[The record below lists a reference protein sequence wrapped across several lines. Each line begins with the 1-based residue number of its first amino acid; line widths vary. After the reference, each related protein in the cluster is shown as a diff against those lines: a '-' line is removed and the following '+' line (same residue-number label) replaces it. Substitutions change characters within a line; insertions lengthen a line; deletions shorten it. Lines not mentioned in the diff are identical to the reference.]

1 MNFVRFFGILIVYK
15 FLVEERG
22 VLKIYSDFDSKFR
35 FVIVA
40 AKRAKQLLKGSKP
53 RLESKSKN
61 LIRIAQEEVKQGLV
75 EYIIVD
81 SPPEE
86 LLTSKSD
93 IFIGEELGINEEEVK
108 EKVEKAEAKKEKSP
122 LDSLQDTIKKKV
134 SKKVSKKVIK
144 KKE

>member
-1 MNFVRFFGILIVYK
+1 MNNLGTSFW
-15 FLVEERG
+15 
-22 VLKIYSDFDSKFR
+22 LKREASLKTYSDFDSKFR

-61 LIRIAQEEVKQGLV
+61 LIRIAQEEVNQGLV

-86 LLTSKSD
+86 LLVSQRD
-93 IFIGEELGINEEEVK
+93 IFIGEKLSINEEEVK

-134 SKKVSKKVIK
+134 SKKVGKKVIK

>member
-1 MNFVRFFGILIVYK
+1 MK
-15 FLVEERG
+15 S
-22 VLKIYSDFDSKFR
+22 YSDFDSKFR

-61 LIRIAQEEVKQGLV
+61 LVRIAQEEVNQGLV
-75 EYIIVD
+75 EYIIID
-81 SPPEE
+81 SLPEE
-86 LLTSKSD
+86 LLVSEGD
-93 IFIGEELGINEEEVK
+93 LFIGEELGINVEVEEVK
-108 EKVEKAEAKKEKSP
+108 EKAEAKKEKSP

-134 SKKVSKKVIK
+134 SKKVGKKVIK

>member
-1 MNFVRFFGILIVYK
+1 MRFFGILIVYK

-22 VLKIYSDFDSKFR
+22 VLKTYRDFDSKFR

-53 RLESKSKN
+53 RLETKSKN
-61 LIRIAQEEVKQGLV
+61 LIRIAQEEVNQGLV

-81 SPPEE
+81 SLPEE
-86 LLTSKSD
+86 LMVSQRD
-93 IFIGEELGINEEEVK
+93 IFIGEELGVNEEEVK

-122 LDSLQDTIKKKV
+122 LDSLQDAIKKKV
-134 SKKVSKKVIK
+134 SKKVGKKVIK

>member
-1 MNFVRFFGILIVYK
+1 M
-15 FLVEERG
+15 
-22 VLKIYSDFDSKFR
+22 
-35 FVIVA
+35 IVA

-61 LIRIAQEEVKQGLV
+61 LIRIAQEEANQGLV

-86 LLTSKSD
+86 LLVSESD
-93 IFIGEELGINEEEVK
+93 IFIGEELGINVEEVK
-108 EKVEKAEAKKEKSP
+108 EKVEKVEVKKEKSP

-134 SKKVSKKVIK
+134 SKKVGKKVIK